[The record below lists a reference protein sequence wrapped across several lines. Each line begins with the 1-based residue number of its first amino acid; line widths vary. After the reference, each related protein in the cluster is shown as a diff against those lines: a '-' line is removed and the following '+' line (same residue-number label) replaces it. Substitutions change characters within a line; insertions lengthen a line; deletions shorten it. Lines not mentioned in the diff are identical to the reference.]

1 MLGARSFSFAS
12 RGLRV
17 GLLSATAVAVGG
29 CLWFG
34 TTLLRPGHDV
44 DFSRDIK
51 PILNQNCTTCHGGVK
66 KAAEFSLLFPEEAL
80 KPSKSG
86 KPPIVPGEPN
96 ESLLV
101 TRVEATDPSERMP
114 LDHPALAPE
123 QIDLLRRWIEQGAT
137 FEPHWAFVAPE
148 RSAVPEPEG
157 TPWARTPIDRFV
169 LARLE
174 EEDIHP
180 APEADR
186 RKLLRRVSLDLTGLP
201 PSESAL
207 ARFVADT
214 SPDAYERQVDRL
226 LASPRFGERWAQWW
240 LDLARYADTKGYEK
254 DMPHDAWPYR
264 DWVVRA
270 FNDNMP
276 FDRFTIEQLAG
287 DLLPNATDENRIAT
301 AFHRMTMTNDEG
313 GTDDEEFRIAAVIDR
328 VNTTYEVWQGVT
340 MGCAQC
346 HNHPYDPIRQE
357 DFYRSI
363 AFFNNTADD
372 DRDDELP
379 TLGIYE
385 TEADRA
391 KGRPLEARIRELKLQ
406 REAMVE
412 PEHPT
417 DPPRMLTGAPKRE
430 YDRLGKQLERLE
442 KQLDP
447 LSLGALPVME
457 ELSGTA
463 RRETHIF
470 ERGNWTTPGEVVTP
484 AVPVSLPALPRGT
497 PPNRLGLAEW
507 LVGPDNPLTAR
518 VIVNRLW
525 DQIFHAGLV
534 ETVADL
540 GSQGETPSHA
550 ELLDWL
556 AVHFRDDLKW
566 DTKRLLRVMVTSAT
580 YRQDNKPRRDLAD
593 RDPQNQLLARGP
605 RDRLS
610 AEMVRDQALVASG
623 LLSAKMFGPAVMPP
637 QPKGVWRSPYN
648 DLKWETSAGEDK
660 YRRGLYTFWKRSAPY
675 PSFMAFDAPSRE
687 YCVSQRETTNTP
699 LQALVTLND
708 PVYLESAA
716 ALAEEMRAWDADASK
731 RLARAF
737 KRLTARDPK
746 RDELTL
752 LVNYLKG
759 AEARYTA
766 QPAQADALAD
776 GDAELAAYVATASL
790 MLNLDEVLTK

>member
-1 MLGARSFSFAS
+1 MRSFSLLS
-12 RGLRV
+12 PSVRV
-17 GLLSATAVAVGG
+17 GALSVTAVALGG

-34 TTLLRPGHDV
+34 TDLLRPGPEV

-51 PILNQNCTTCHGGVK
+51 PILNENCTVCHGGVK

-86 KPPIVPGEPN
+86 KPPIVPGEPD

-101 TRVEATDPSERMP
+101 RRVEATDPSERMP

-137 FEPHWAFVAPE
+137 FEPHWAFVAPK
-148 RSAVPEPEG
+148 RPPVPAPEG
-157 TPWARTPIDRFV
+157 AAWAETPVDRFV

-174 EEDIHP
+174 QEEIRP

-186 RKLLRRVSLDLTGLP
+186 RKLLRRVSLDLIGLP
-201 PSESAL
+201 PTESEL
-207 ARFVADT
+207 AAFVADR
-214 SPDAYERQVDRL
+214 SPGAYERQVDRL
-226 LASPRFGERWAQWW
+226 LASPHFGERWAQWW

-287 DLLPNATDENRIAT
+287 DLLPNATDDTRIAT

-328 VNTTYEVWQGVT
+328 VKTTYEVWQGVT

-346 HNHPYDPIRQE
+346 HNHPYDPIRQA
-357 DFYRSI
+357 DFYRSF
-363 AFFNNTADD
+363 AFFNNTADE
-372 DRDDELP
+372 DREDELP

-412 PEHPT
+412 PERPT

-430 YDRLGKQLERLE
+430 YERLGKQLERLQ
-442 KQLDP
+442 KQLEP
-447 LSLGALPVME
+447 LRKAALPVME
-457 ELSGTA
+457 ELSGAA

-470 ERGNWTTPGEVVTP
+470 ERGNWTAPGKVVTP
-484 AVPVSLPALPRGT
+484 GVPVSLPPLP
-497 PPNRLGLAEW
+497 PDVPANRLGLAEW
-507 LVGPDNPLTAR
+507 IVSPENPLTAR
-518 VIVNRLW
+518 VVVNRFW
-525 DQIFHAGLV
+525 DRIFDAGLV
-534 ETVADL
+534 ATVADL

-550 ELLDWL
+550 KLLDWL

-566 DTKRLLRVMVTSAT
+566 DLKRLLRLMVSSAT
-580 YRQDNKPRRDLAD
+580 YRQDNKTREDLAD
-593 RDPQNQLLARGP
+593 RDPQNHLLARGP
-605 RDRLS
+605 RGRLS
-610 AEMVRDQALVASG
+610 AEMVRDQALAASG
-623 LLSAKMFGPAVMPP
+623 LLSAKMFGPSVMPP
-637 QPKGVWRSPYN
+637 QPDGVWRSPYN
-648 DLKWETSAGEDK
+648 DLEWETSPGEDK

-708 PVYLESAA
+708 PVYLECAA
-716 ALAEEMRAWDADASK
+716 ALAEEIRSWDAGASK
-731 RLARAF
+731 QLARAF

-746 RDELTL
+746 PDELAL
-752 LVNYLKG
+752 LVEYWKG
-759 AEARYTA
+759 ARTRYAA
-766 QPAQADALAD
+766 QPAQAEALAD
-776 GDAELAAYVATASL
+776 GDPELAAYVATASM

>member
-1 MLGARSFSFAS
+1 MAS
-12 RGLRV
+12 RSIRAGV
-17 GLLSATAVAVGG
+17 LSATALAVGG

-34 TTLLRPGHDV
+34 TDLLRPGHDV

-51 PILNQNCTTCHGGVK
+51 PILNENCTTCHGGVK
-66 KAAEFSLLFPEEAL
+66 MAADFSLLFPDEAL

-86 KPPIVPGEPN
+86 KPPIVPGDPD

-101 TRVEATDPSERMP
+101 KRIEATDPSERMP
-114 LDHPALAPE
+114 LDHPALGPE
-123 QIDLLRRWIEQGAT
+123 KIDLLRRWIEQGAT
-137 FEPHWAFVAPE
+137 FEPHWAFVAPK
-148 RSAVPEPEG
+148 RPSVPEPKEAA
-157 TPWARTPIDRFV
+157 WAKTPIDRFV

-174 EEDIHP
+174 GEGIRP
-180 APEADR
+180 AQEAAR
-186 RKLLRRVSLDLTGLP
+186 RKLLRRVTLDLIGLP
-201 PSESAL
+201 PTESEL
-207 ARFVADT
+207 AQFVADR
-214 SPDAYERQVDRL
+214 SPGAYERQVDRL

-254 DMPHDAWPYR
+254 DMSHDAWPYR

-270 FNDNMP
+270 FNEDLP

-287 DLLPNATDENRIAT
+287 DLLPNATDEDRIAS

-357 DFYRSI
+357 DFYRSF

-372 DRDDELP
+372 DREDELP

-385 TEADRA
+385 TDANRA
-391 KGRPLEARIRELKLQ
+391 KGRPLEARFRELKLQ
-406 REAMVE
+406 WEAMVE

-430 YDRLGKQLERLE
+430 YERLGKEVERLDE
-442 KQLDP
+442 ELDQLSIG
-447 LSLGALPVME
+447 LLPVME
-457 ELSGTA
+457 ELSGVA

-470 ERGNWTTPGEVVTP
+470 ERGNWTAPGKVVT
-484 AVPVSLPALPRGT
+484 AGVPVSLPPLPDGA
-497 PPNRLGLAEW
+497 PANRLGLAKW
-507 LVGPDNPLTAR
+507 LVGPDNPLTPR
-518 VIVNRLW
+518 VVVNRFW
-525 DQIFHAGLV
+525 DQIFDAGLV

-540 GSQGETPSHA
+540 GSQGEAPSHP

-566 DTKRLLRVMVTSAT
+566 DMKRLLRLMVTSAA
-580 YRQDNKPRRDLAD
+580 YRQDNKPRQELAD

-610 AEMVRDQALVASG
+610 AEMVRDQALAASG
-623 LLSAKMFGPAVMPP
+623 LLSTKMFGPAVMPP

-648 DLKWETSAGEDK
+648 DLEWETSPGEDK
-660 YRRGLYTFWKRSAPY
+660 HRRGVYTFWKRSAPY
-675 PSFMAFDAPSRE
+675 PSFIAFDAPSRE

-699 LQALVTLND
+699 LQALVLLND

-716 ALAEEMRAWDADASK
+716 ALAEEMRSWDGNPSK
-731 RLARAF
+731 KLARGF
-737 KRLTARDPK
+737 KRLTARDPEP
-746 RDELTL
+746 DELAL
-752 LVNYLKG
+752 IADYLKG
-759 AEARYTA
+759 AQARYA
-766 QPAQADALAD
+766 AAPEQAEALAN
-776 GDAELAAYVATASL
+776 GDAELAAYVATASM

>member
-1 MLGARSFSFAS
+1 MLGARSLSFAGRS
-12 RGLRV
+12 LRV
-17 GLLSATAVAVGG
+17 GVLSTTAVALGG
-29 CLWFG
+29 GLWFG
-34 TTLLRPGHDV
+34 TDLLRPGQEV

-80 KPSKSG
+80 KPTKSG
-86 KPPIVPGEPN
+86 KPPIVPGDPD

-101 TRVEATDPSERMP
+101 KRVEATDPSERMP

-123 QIDLLRRWIEQGAT
+123 QIDLLRKWIAEGAT
-137 FEPHWAFVAPE
+137 FEPHWAFVAPDRPALPALE
-148 RSAVPEPEG
+148 EAAWPK
-157 TPWARTPIDRFV
+157 TPIDRFV

-174 EEDIHP
+174 QEEVRP
-180 APEADR
+180 ASEEAR

-201 PSESAL
+201 PTESEL
-207 ARFVADT
+207 AAFVADK
-214 SPDAYERQVDRL
+214 SPGAYERHVDRL
-226 LASPRFGERWAQWW
+226 LASPRFGERWALWW

-287 DLLPNATDENRIAT
+287 DLLPDATDDNRLAT

-313 GTDDEEFRIAAVIDR
+313 GTDDEEFRIAAVLDR
-328 VNTTYEVWQGVT
+328 VNTTYEVWQGMT

-346 HNHPYDPIRQE
+346 HNHPYDAIRQE
-357 DFYRSI
+357 DFYRSM

-372 DRDDELP
+372 DREDELP

-385 TEADRA
+385 TESDRA
-391 KGRPLEARIRELKLQ
+391 TGRPLEHRIRELTLQ

-430 YDRLGKQLERLE
+430 YDRLGTQLKRLE
-442 KQLDP
+442 KQLEP
-447 LSLGALPVME
+447 LSKAALPVME
-457 ELSGTA
+457 ELPASA

-470 ERGNWTTPGEVVTP
+470 ERGNWTAPGALVTPG
-484 AVPVSLPALPRGT
+484 VPVSLPALPRGA
-497 PPNRLGLAEW
+497 PANRLGLARW

-525 DQIFHAGLV
+525 DQIFDTGLV
-534 ETVADL
+534 QTVADL
-540 GSQGETPSHA
+540 GSQSETPSHP

-566 DTKRLLRVMVTSAT
+566 DVKRLLRLMVTSAT
-580 YRQDNKPRRDLAD
+580 YRQDNRPRQDVAD

-610 AEMVRDQALVASG
+610 AEMVRDQALAASG

-637 QPKGVWRSPYN
+637 QPEGVWRSPYN
-648 DLKWETSAGEDK
+648 DLTWETSPGEDQ

-708 PVYLESAA
+708 PVYLECAI
-716 ALAEEMRAWDADASK
+716 ALAEEMRSWDADSS
-731 RLARAF
+731 RHLARAF
-737 KRLTARDPK
+737 KRLTAREPK
-746 RDELTL
+746 PDELAL
-752 LVNYLKG
+752 LVDYFNG
-759 AEARYTA
+759 AKARYTA
-766 QPAQADALAD
+766 QPEQADALAN
-776 GDAELAAYVATASL
+776 GDAELAAYVATASV
-790 MLNLDEVLTK
+790 MLNLDEALTK